1 MQVTMANASLSPT
14 TLVRVYEVLS
24 KIRVVV
30 LDNWTKLSETNEVG
44 PPEVQQALSAY
55 YDQLRNLWPEI
66 LHQSNLSRHMHFN
79 QKTDYWDIVNLDL
92 PAIEAKISQIVKND
106 NENVVYGFESL
117 LHPIIT
123 QKALPLH
130 AGTHYR
136 QCIFEAYATV
146 FSLLRERSK
155 LDLDGDNLVGKALSL
170 NSPILAFGNLN
181 TESGRTVQKGMIQ
194 ILQGVYQ
201 AFRNIAAHPHNL
213 AASQTAAAQHMVFAS
228 VLVRRIEAAKK
239 VI

>member
-1 MQVTMANASLSPT
+1 MQVTMANAGLSPA
-14 TLVRVYEVLS
+14 TLVRTYEVLS
-24 KIRVVV
+24 KIRTIA
-30 LDNWTKLSETNEVG
+30 LDNWTKLSETYEVG

-55 YDQLRNLWPEI
+55 YDQLQNLWPEI
-66 LHQSNLSRHMHFN
+66 LHQSNLSRHMYFN
-79 QKTDYWDIVNLDL
+79 QKSDYWDIVNHDL
-92 PAIEAKISQIVKND
+92 PAIETKISQIVKKSG
-106 NENVVYGFESL
+106 ENVVCGFESL
-117 LHPIIT
+117 LHPLII
-123 QKALPLH
+123 QKVLPLYT
-130 AGTHYR
+130 GTHYR
-136 QCIFEAYATV
+136 QCIFEAYITV
-146 FSLLRERSK
+146 FSLLRERAK

-170 NSPILAFGNLN
+170 NSPILMFGNLN
-181 TESGRTVQKGMIQ
+181 TENGKTVQKGMIQ

>member
-1 MQVTMANASLSPT
+1 MQVTMANADFSPA
-14 TLVRVYEVLS
+14 TLVRTYEVLS
-24 KIRVVV
+24 KIRTIA
-30 LDNWTKLSETNEVG
+30 LDNWTKLSETYEAG

-55 YDQLRNLWPEI
+55 YDQLQNLWPEI
-66 LHQSNLSRHMHFN
+66 LHQSNLSQHIHYN
-79 QKTDYWDIVNLDL
+79 QKSDYWDITNLDL
-92 PAIEAKISQIVKND
+92 PAIETKISKKSGQNI
-106 NENVVYGFESL
+106 VYGFESL
-117 LHPIIT
+117 LHPIIIE
-123 QKALPLH
+123 KVLPLY

-136 QCIFEAYATV
+136 QCVFEAYITV
-146 FSLLRERSK
+146 FSLLRERAK
-155 LDLDGDNLVGKALSL
+155 VDLDGDNLVGKALSL

-181 TESGRTVQKGMIQ
+181 TENGKTLQKGMIQ

-201 AFRNIAAHPHNL
+201 AFRNTAAHPHYL